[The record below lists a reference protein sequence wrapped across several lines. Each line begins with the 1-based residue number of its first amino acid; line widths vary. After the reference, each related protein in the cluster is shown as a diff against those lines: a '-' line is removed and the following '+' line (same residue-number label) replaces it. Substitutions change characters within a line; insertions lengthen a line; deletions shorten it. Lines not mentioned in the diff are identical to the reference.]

1 MEKIFLSE
9 LTSQTQTDWSLLFWR
24 GHAAVQMEETKQHI
38 VKFPAVSE
46 TFSTGPEMSRWNSLK
61 IIPIVFNSKGLVFS
75 DKDLK

>member
-38 VKFPAVSE
+38 VNFPAVSE
-46 TFSTGPEMSRWNSLK
+46 TFPPVKQFEND
-61 IIPIVFNSKGLVFS
+61 PNIVNNKGLVFS
-75 DKDLK
+75 DKHLK

>member
-24 GHAAVQMEETKQHI
+24 GHAAVQMEETKQHT

-46 TFSTGPEMSRWNSLK
+46 TFPLVQKCHGETVWNY
-61 IIPIVFNSKGLVFS
+61 PNIVNNKGLVFS
-75 DKDLK
+75 DKHLK